1 MVLRDTA
8 QSLSSWS
15 DEILYN
21 ETSGLELFAYNPSNH
36 TSWQVTDIDN
46 RTAVYGSMGNLQ
58 LQGNGLAPQCI
69 QYSNAGYATN
79 CNENSMTV
87 VGDTL
92 FFAGQDSNSDIEL
105 WAHDTSNHSTWQVA
119 NINTL
124 PSIQVSHFCQGY
136 GTVGYYPLSS
146 NPGGFY
152 TIGDT
157 VYFTAKNGF
166 YGRELWAYDTS
177 NNSVWQV
184 TRFHRCDDGRDDYS
198 V

>member
-1 MVLRDTA
+1 MYTAGNNTTWLAADINPPSSDANYTVSMTSMPGWYHGFRLIGDTIYFDGA
-8 QSLSSWS
+8 KGHRTTVSSWS

-46 RTAVYGSMGNLQ
+46 RVPAYGTMGNLQ
-58 LQGNGLAPQCI
+58 LQGNGLAPQCY
-69 QYSNAGYATN
+69 QLNVASYVKN
-79 CNENSMTV
+79 CNQSSMTV

-124 PSIQVSHFCQGY
+124 PSTEVSNFC
-136 GTVGYYPLSS
+136 
-146 NPGGFY
+146 
-152 TIGDT
+152 
-157 VYFTAKNGF
+157 
-166 YGRELWAYDTS
+166 TS
-177 NNSVWQV
+177 TS
-184 TRFHRCDDGRDDYS
+184 
-198 V
+198 